1 MAQSKAPSPRALQ
14 AYEAARAA
22 GASVEEASALLA
34 PKPRV
39 RRERET
45 SDYLKDLTRLIRAAG
60 RRVADADGP
69 ELAQLLA
76 LMPVMEEAAAMGV
89 KGQLERGSWQYVADS
104 LGVKRQSAFE
114 KWSPKVKALGG
125 ESHG

>member
-1 MAQSKAPSPRALQ
+1 MAKSKAPTPRALA

-22 GASVEEASALLA
+22 GASVEEASALLE

-89 KGQLERGSWQYVADS
+89 KGQLERGSWAYVAEA
-104 LGVKRQSAFE
+104 LGTTRQSAHE
-114 KWSPKVKALGG
+114 RWAPKVRALSGA
-125 ESHG
+125 SHG

>member
-1 MAQSKAPSPRALQ
+1 MAKSKAPSLRALQ
-14 AYEAARAA
+14 AYEAARAD
-22 GASVEEASALLA
+22 GLTVEEAQELLE

-45 SDYLKDLTRLIRAAG
+45 ADYLNDLSRLIRAAG

-69 ELAQLLA
+69 ELARLVA
-76 LMPVMEEAAAMGV
+76 LIGEMEQAAAMGV
-89 KGQLERGSWQYVADS
+89 KGQLARGSWAYVAEA

-114 KWSPKVKALGG
+114 RWAPKVKALGG
-125 ESHG
+125 IDHG

>member
-1 MAQSKAPSPRALQ
+1 MAQSKAPSPRALA

-114 KWSPKVKALGG
+114 KWAPKVKALGG
-125 ESHG
+125 TSHG